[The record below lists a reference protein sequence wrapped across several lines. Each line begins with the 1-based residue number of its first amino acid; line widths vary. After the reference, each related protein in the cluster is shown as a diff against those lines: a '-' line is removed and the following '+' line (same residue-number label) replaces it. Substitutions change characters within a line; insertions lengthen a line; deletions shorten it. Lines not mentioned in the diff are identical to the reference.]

1 MIALTNGNTKPVYKQ
16 IMRHL
21 VLICL
26 FATLISASCSY
37 KQDQYLFEQKGTASG
52 IRPADSA
59 ATIANYHIRPQ
70 DILQIT
76 NVQNNRSI
84 IDQQAGVIGA
94 QSNLQNNQSN
104 NTENTN
110 NTYTV
115 DDDGNIGLPVIGRI
129 QIAGLTRL
137 EARKKIEDL
146 YSKELKHPLLE
157 VKIINLK
164 VTIAGEVKIPGN
176 VPLIKDHTTLI
187 EIIGEAGGLTDKADE
202 KTVKIIRTNQNSRVD
217 RFDLSNISTL
227 QDPRIYVQND
237 DIVYVLQNKKAVRNT
252 NLQNFSLIVQPVLLI
267 FNAALIIYTFAH
279 R

>member
-37 KQDQYLFEQKGTASG
+37 KQDQYLFEQKGTATG
-52 IRPADSA
+52 IGPADSA
-59 ATIANYHIRPQ
+59 ATIANYRIRPQ

-129 QIAGLTRL
+129 QIAGLTHL

-164 VTIAGEVKIPGN
+164 VTVAGEVKIPGN

>member
-52 IRPADSA
+52 IRPADSS
-59 ATIANYHIRPQ
+59 ATIANYRIRPQ

-94 QSNLQNNQSN
+94 QSNVQNNQSN
-104 NTENTN
+104 TESAN

-164 VTIAGEVKIPGN
+164 VTVAGEVKIPGN

>member
-37 KQDQYLFEQKGTASG
+37 KQDQYLFEQKGTATG

-59 ATIANYHIRPQ
+59 TTIANYRIHAQ

-164 VTIAGEVKIPGN
+164 VTVAGEVKIPGN

-237 DIVYVLQNKKAVRNT
+237 DIVYVSQNKKAVRNT